1 LLFRFFSFTLS
12 VLNHVSKDRIIFRKH
27 PPRKYIAGL
36 RVGQSIAGSHVM
48 NSQVMTTLALS
59 LLISAALGSGMMAGL
74 FCAFSNFVMRALSR
88 LPPTRAISAMQSINE
103 VIVRPA
109 FLIVF
114 LGTGVACALAF
125 GLGWQHLSKDTLAY
139 VTAGGAVYALG
150 SIAVTIAFNVPLNNR
165 LAAVDP
171 ESKEG
176 VKMWQVYLTKWT
188 RWNHVRSIAT
198 VVSTVLLLLAL
209 LHAKGSA

>member
-1 LLFRFFSFTLS
+1 
-12 VLNHVSKDRIIFRKH
+12 
-27 PPRKYIAGL
+27 
-36 RVGQSIAGSHVM
+36 
-48 NSQVMTTLALS
+48 
-59 LLISAALGSGMMAGL
+59 
-74 FCAFSNFVMRALSR
+74 
-88 LPPTRAISAMQSINE
+88 MQSINE

-125 GLGWQHLSKDTLAY
+125 GLGWQHLSKDMLAY

-198 VVSTVLLLLAL
+198 IVSTVLLLLAL